1 MKTSNFKELA
11 VWQKSMNLAVE
22 IYELI
27 RRLPPD
33 ERYGLS
39 DQIRR
44 STVSIPSN
52 IAEGHARNTAKEFLR
67 FLSIS
72 RGSAAELQTQLILS
86 TKIGY
91 LTEETSNPLIQ
102 EIVEID
108 KMLCGLMRFIKSKH
122 QQSDN

>member
-1 MKTSNFKELA
+1 MKTSDFKELA
-11 VWQKSMNLAVE
+11 VWQRSMNLAVE
-22 IYELI
+22 IYDLV
-27 RRLPPD
+27 RHLPPD

-44 STVSIPSN
+44 STISIPSN
-52 IAEGHARNTAKEFLR
+52 IAEGHARNSDKEFFH

-72 RGSAAELQTQLILS
+72 RGSAAELQTQLIVG

-91 LTEETSNPLIQ
+91 FTEETCNPLIQ

-108 KMLCGLMRFIKSKH
+108 KMLCGLMRFIKSRH
-122 QQSDN
+122 Q